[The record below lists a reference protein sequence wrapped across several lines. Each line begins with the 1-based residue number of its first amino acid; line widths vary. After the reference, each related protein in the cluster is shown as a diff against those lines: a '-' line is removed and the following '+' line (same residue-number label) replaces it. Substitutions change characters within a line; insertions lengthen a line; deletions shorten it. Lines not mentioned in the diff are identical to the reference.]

1 MAPADATD
9 LVTRLIS
16 GDPTALEDAYRE
28 HARRCN
34 AIAYRILRNDDQSRD
49 VVQEAFLTLWRHR
62 EGLVVRT
69 AGIAPWLTVVTRNAA
84 LAVLRSAGA
93 RSRREERA
101 HTSEVKAGAPDPA
114 DLVSASVDASEVRR
128 AIASLSAEQQTVVEL
143 AYFRFMT
150 MSQIAETTQTPLGT
164 VKRRVQLALRHLG
177 RILSEQRS

>member
-9 LVTRLIS
+9 LVTRLVS

-28 HARRCN
+28 HAPRCN

-49 VVQEAFLTLWRHR
+49 VVQETFLSLWRHR

-84 LAVLRSAGA
+84 LAILRSAGA

-101 HTSEVKAGAPDPA
+101 YNNDMVAAAPDPA
-114 DLVSASVDASEVRR
+114 DLVSAKVDASDVRS
-128 AIASLSAEQQTVVEL
+128 AIASLSAEQQAVVEL

-164 VKRRVQLALRHLG
+164 VKRRAQLALGHLG